1 MTELEGRER
10 GVGPH
15 VLIVEDDANAADALR
30 ILFSETGHRV
40 SLAYSARR
48 AVQLATDDPPDLL
61 LLDLTLPDGD
71 GLEVIDRLRADGIAL
86 GTVVALTGHDHPDV
100 KEECRAHGCAE
111 VLTKPVSIR
120 ELLRKAPGWIEAGGR
135 GAGDRG

>member
-1 MTELEGRER
+1 MTEPER
-10 GVGPH
+10 RGGGSAPH

-30 ILFSETGHRV
+30 ILFTETGNRV
-40 SLAYSARR
+40 SLAHSARR
-48 AVQLATDDPPDLL
+48 AVEVATNDPPDLL

-135 GAGDRG
+135 ARG